1 MWLTACLSVRWV
13 DACTWTAFLGPQGV
27 SAGVTQYF
35 TSHPLHLP
43 GNGTLHGS
51 KMASG
56 WPLLTFDVSVFQSS
70 AQYNGRVPSQ
80 GFILDLYQ
88 SREIFFV
95 FYCQT
100 VKNMFVLFVV
110 CSSMSETWTNVPSY
124 LSGQRPCFI
133 ILGLNSRE
141 ILGTIGSELI
151 RKMITHDQ
159 IWVGASTT
167 QGCQSGRLIP
177 CYVTSYSRLW
187 SQI

>member
-100 VKNMFVLFVV
+100 VKKYVCVV
-110 CSSMSETWTNVPSY
+110 CCLQLNEWDLDKCAIIFEWTKTLFYHFRTEFTRN
-124 LSGQRPCFI
+124 
-133 ILGLNSRE
+133 LGHNR
-141 ILGTIGSELI
+141 I
-151 RKMITHDQ
+151 RIN
-159 IWVGASTT
+159 
-167 QGCQSGRLIP
+167 
-177 CYVTSYSRLW
+177 
-187 SQI
+187 